1 MIGLSS
7 HNANPPGVFDGEA
20 VPPFDMAETRIAES
34 VAALGR
40 FVAEHGSFPTA
51 ESWTEAAMRPS
62 EKTIGADSAPS
73 ERQSSGCAHLML
85 CGTRGARTGRA
96 RFQLGIGS
104 SNTGIDD
111 ALNISTADA
120 RRRERAARSRP

>member
-7 HNANPPGVFDGEA
+7 HNANPPGVFDGKA
-20 VPPFDMAETRIAES
+20 VPLFDVAETRIGES

-62 EKTIGADSAPS
+62 EKTI
-73 ERQSSGCAHLML
+73 
-85 CGTRGARTGRA
+85 
-96 RFQLGIGS
+96 
-104 SNTGIDD
+104 
-111 ALNISTADA
+111 
-120 RRRERAARSRP
+120 RRRFGSFREAIQRAALT